1 MTKNFLDT
9 IYLYN
14 CAIRGKEPEI
24 KSDINIKDVYI
35 ISKKQGIWDT
45 VFLSLKKLYDK
56 DKTIIEADIF
66 NKLNNEFL
74 IKCTLNSKRL
84 VFVHNIIKKL
94 EDNGINCCI
103 LKGESVS
110 LYYNTPLARIS
121 SDTDILIDK
130 EETDRCLEI
139 LKEEGFIIEEQL
151 YESHQIRCEHPT
163 SGLIEIHNRMYG
175 VKTEDVTFNNEIKY
189 DEDHVT
195 FLGFDKCELKTLGYT
210 DNALFLLMHFLKH
223 FISEG
228 VGVRQLADT
237 LLYIEN
243 NFSKIDFDRVNTHLK
258 NLKFDTVFSYIIEIG
273 KRYFDFPK
281 DLVDTSLIDEKLLE
295 KILFDMECGGVFGKD
310 SDRKG
315 FYDLYLAERYKS
327 IKNKDISEY
336 YNKRKLARLFPNR
349 KFMSINYPYVE
360 KNILLMP
367 IAWVH
372 RMIDSIKPKKEIL
385 AGENNNERLDFFKEL
400 DMI

>member
-1 MTKNFLDT
+1 MTKSFLDT

-66 NKLNNEFL
+66 SKLNNEFL

-130 EETDRCLEI
+130 EKTRKCLDI
-139 LKEEGFIIEEQL
+139 LKEEGFIVEEQP

-163 SGLIEIHNRMYG
+163 
-175 VKTEDVTFNNEIKY
+175 
-189 DEDHVT
+189 
-195 FLGFDKCELKTLGYT
+195 
-210 DNALFLLMHFLKH
+210 
-223 FISEG
+223 
-228 VGVRQLADT
+228 
-237 LLYIEN
+237 
-243 NFSKIDFDRVNTHLK
+243 
-258 NLKFDTVFSYIIEIG
+258 
-273 KRYFDFPK
+273 
-281 DLVDTSLIDEKLLE
+281 
-295 KILFDMECGGVFGKD
+295 
-310 SDRKG
+310 
-315 FYDLYLAERYKS
+315 
-327 IKNKDISEY
+327 
-336 YNKRKLARLFPNR
+336 
-349 KFMSINYPYVE
+349 
-360 KNILLMP
+360 
-367 IAWVH
+367 
-372 RMIDSIKPKKEIL
+372 
-385 AGENNNERLDFFKEL
+385 
-400 DMI
+400 